1 MTYIGT
7 LLSERMAIFDLT
19 AEDLEEKSFVDKDL
33 IEMILNDQIPLEEID
48 DFDLDLMCSV
58 LHCTP
63 KFFSNPEVRSRD
75 LLFSSSD
82 TSARNVK
89 AKIQD
94 FMNDFAF
101 LESERKRC
109 L

>member
-7 LLSERMAIFDLT
+7 LLSDRMAIFGLT
-19 AEDLEEKSFVDKDL
+19 VTDLEEKSFVDKDL
-33 IEMILNDQIPLEEID
+33 IETIINDQIPLEEID

-63 KFFSNPEVRSRD
+63 EFFSNPEVRSRD
-75 LLFSSSD
+75 LLYSSLD
-82 TSARNVK
+82 TSARPVK

-101 LESERKRC
+101 LESESER
-109 L
+109 

>member
-7 LLSERMAIFDLT
+7 LLSDRMAIFGLT
-19 AEDLEEKSFVDKDL
+19 VMDLEEKSFVDKDL
-33 IEMILNDQIPLEEID
+33 IETILNNQIPLEEID
-48 DFDLDLMCSV
+48 DFDLDLICSV

-63 KFFSNPEVRSRD
+63 EFFSDPEVRSRD
-75 LLFSSSD
+75 LLFGTTD
-82 TSARNVK
+82 TCARNVK

-101 LESERKRC
+101 LESESE
-109 L
+109 